1 MTTPTP
7 GYSYGQR
14 LECIRDDHGL
24 TIKAMAASVGVAAQT
39 WRKYEKDET
48 FPSPVT
54 IGALCG
60 IYHVNKEWLDTNEGE
75 QYTDGYKPGDE
86 LGEPISFKEM
96 MLRELRQMP
105 GLRQVPGLRQMPGLN
120 GVIYDESAESAEE
133 KLNQIIE
140 DLQEIQDRIAVLS
153 DELDEDMLEEAED
166 EIDIVIDKIGDVIEK
181 HGWKVR

>member
-75 QYTDGYKPGDE
+75 MYTDGYKPGDE
-86 LGEPISFKEM
+86 LGEPIS
-96 MLRELRQMP
+96 L
-105 GLRQVPGLRQMPGLN
+105 
-120 GVIYDESAESAEE
+120 I
-133 KLNQIIE
+133 
-140 DLQEIQDRIAVLS
+140 
-153 DELDEDMLEEAED
+153 
-166 EIDIVIDKIGDVIEK
+166 
-181 HGWKVR
+181 

>member
-14 LECIRDDHGL
+14 LECIRDDHSL
-24 TIKAMAASVGVAAQT
+24 TIKAMAASVGVAPST
-39 WRKYEKDET
+39 WRKYEKDES

-75 QYTDGYKPGDE
+75 MYVGGYKPGDE
-86 LGEPISFKEM
+86 LGEPISFIEM
-96 MLRELRQMP
+96 MLRQMP
-105 GLRQVPGLRQMPGLN
+105 KLN
-120 GVIYDESAESAEE
+120 GIIFDEGAASAEE

-140 DLQEIQDRIAVLS
+140 NLQDIQDRVATLS
-153 DELDEDMLEEAED
+153 DELDEDILEEAEG
-166 EIDIVIDKIGDVIEK
+166 EIDIVIDKIGDVIGK